1 VDLSRPISRRLVL
14 GAGGLSLVAA
24 CAPQRTLTEDGTVD
38 LLTLLRGRPEHSRFV
53 GALEA
58 AGLTGR
64 VGRPNGAVTL
74 FVPTNESFAGLG
86 AELIRLFD
94 APPSS
99 PTAEQR
105 AAAARIVNANAAFGL
120 LRLDDLEA
128 RRGEIVTWD
137 RGRIRVART
146 GPRTGT
152 IQREGA
158 SGRAPVMITRG
169 DILASDGV
177 YHVTNAPVL
186 PA

>member
-1 VDLSRPISRRLVL
+1 VDLRLPISRRLAL
-14 GAGGLSLVAA
+14 GAGGLSLLAA
-24 CAPQRTLTEDGTVD
+24 CGPQRALTEDGTED
-38 LLTLLRGRPEHSRFV
+38 LLTLLRGRPEHSRFL
-53 GALEA
+53 GAMQV

-74 FVPTNESFAGLG
+74 FVPTNEGFAGLG
-86 AELIRLFD
+86 AEIIRLFD
-94 APPSS
+94 SPPSA
-99 PTAEQR
+99 PTADQR
-105 AAAARIVNANAAFGL
+105 ALAARFVNANAAFGL

-137 RGRIRVART
+137 RGQVRITRT

-152 IQREGA
+152 MQRQGGGGA
-158 SGRAPVMITRG
+158 VTITRG

-177 YHVTNAPVL
+177 YHVTNSPVV

>member
-1 VDLSRPISRRLVL
+1 LPVDFRRPISRRLVL
-14 GAGGLSLVAA
+14 GAGGLSLLAA

-38 LLTLLRGRPEHSRFV
+38 LLTLLRGRPEHSRYL
-53 GALEA
+53 GAMQV

-64 VGRPNGAVTL
+64 VGRQNGAVTL
-74 FVPTNESFAGLG
+74 FVPTNEGFVGLG

-94 APPSS
+94 SPPSS
-99 PTAEQR
+99 PTADQR
-105 AAAARIVNANAAFGL
+105 AIAARIVNANAAFGL

-128 RRGEIVTWD
+128 RRGQIVTWD
-137 RGRIRVART
+137 RGQVQITRT

-152 IQREGA
+152 IQRPGGGGA
-158 SGRAPVMITRG
+158 VTIVRG

-177 YHVTNAPVL
+177 YHVTNSPVV